1 MPFVRL
7 EMLNGRSQSVKSALV
22 RDLTEVVARHS
33 GATPD
38 HIQVLIV
45 EHAPQNWAL
54 AGQMLADRGIS
65 HDDG

>member
-7 EMLNGRSQSVKSALV
+7 EMLTGRSQAVKAALV
-22 RDLTEVVARHS
+22 RDLTEVVARHAGS
-33 GATPD
+33 DPA

-54 AGQMLADRGIS
+54 AGQMLSQSREAG
-65 HDDG
+65 HDG